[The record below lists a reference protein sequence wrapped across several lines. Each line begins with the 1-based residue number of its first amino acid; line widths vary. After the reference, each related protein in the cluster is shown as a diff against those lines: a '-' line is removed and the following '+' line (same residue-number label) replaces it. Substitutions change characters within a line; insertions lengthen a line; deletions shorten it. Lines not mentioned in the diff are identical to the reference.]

1 MISPRTPRMLYGPP
15 GPAWAGLAVC
25 LGACAETQP
34 PSLYFAG
41 AYFPAWM
48 LCAGL
53 GVLVGLLARALMLAT
68 GLAERLPLQ
77 LWLCSALGLLAALA
91 AARYGFDR

>member
-1 MISPRTPRMLYGPP
+1 MTAQHFSRIMKDPVGFR
-15 GPAWAGLAVC
+15 WAALPLCLA
-25 LGACAETQP
+25 ACGEAQS

-48 LCAGL
+48 LCAGI
-53 GVLVGLLARALMLAT
+53 GILVALLARAAMVAS

-77 LWLCSALGLLAALA
+77 LWLCSAIGLLAALA

>member
-1 MISPRTPRMLYGPP
+1 MTSRHIPRVVKGPV
-15 GPAWAGLAVC
+15 GSGWAALPLCLA
-25 LGACAETQP
+25 ACAEPQS

-48 LCAGL
+48 LCAGI
-53 GVLVGLLARALMLAT
+53 GVLVALLARAVMVAS

-77 LWLCSALGLLAALA
+77 LWLCSAIGLLAALA